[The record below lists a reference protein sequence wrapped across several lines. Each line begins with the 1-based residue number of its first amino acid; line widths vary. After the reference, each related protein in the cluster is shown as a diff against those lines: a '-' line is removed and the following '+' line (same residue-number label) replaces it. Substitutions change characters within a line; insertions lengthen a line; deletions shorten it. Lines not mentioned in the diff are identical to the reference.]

1 MPPTILTPRKGAADS
16 KAALRH
22 LILTDLFALARHV
35 LYKDSSTPM
44 TKEFHGAVCSWRA
57 RSPHKRNLFLLSR
70 DHLKTSLLT
79 IAANIQRILRK
90 PDIRILVASDKA
102 EAAQGILAEVKGHL
116 ANPLLVWLFPEILWT
131 DPYKDALEW
140 SQSAISVR
148 RPRET
153 KEATIETIGVEGAST
168 GKHYDAI
175 TWDDLVDEKNSL
187 TRDLLE
193 KTIHWWQ
200 TAQSLLEPGAT
211 QDVIGTPWSF
221 GDLYDHLI
229 EQRLAGNIKIGIYR
243 APCWQ
248 IQESG
253 TLRLDERGGIA
264 EDDYLRDSDGEL
276 LPAFGEKHSR
286 ESLEERRRINPRL
299 FAAQWL
305 LRPVDDSSALFQRS
319 KAVIKPRVDLP
330 DPADLWCVM
339 AVDPAIS
346 TKAWA
351 DYSAIAAVGFAPDGM
366 AYVLDL
372 RRGRWAESQLID
384 EVFDAYRRVPN
395 VRIIGFEAVGFQK
408 LYLREFQRASESRGV
423 YLPLM
428 KLERD
433 TKMGKSVRI
442 RSLEPFWQSQQLVFA
457 SDLPALT
464 DFLEEAER
472 FRPWKESTHD
482 DLLDALADCLQMRV
496 RPEMADPDS
505 GLDDETR
512 EERQLDREIQAQRPV
527 GEPLDRA
534 SLRAARLLHRRLR
547 ALEHGREQATAT
559 AEIGEFYGV

>member
-1 MPPTILTPRKGAADS
+1 MPTVLTSRKS
-16 KAALRH
+16 KPDQRAALRH
-22 LILTDLFALARHV
+22 LALTDLFALARYI
-35 LYKDSSTPM
+35 LYKDSATPM
-44 TKEFHGAVCSWRA
+44 TKEFHRAVCSWRA
-57 RSPHKRNLFLLSR
+57 RSPHKRNLYLLSR

-79 IAANIQRILRK
+79 ISANVQRILK
-90 PDIRILVASDKA
+90 DPTVRILLASDKA
-102 EAAQGILAEVKGHL
+102 DAAEGMLAEIKGHL
-116 ANPLLVWLFPEILWT
+116 ANPLLVWLFPEVLWE
-131 DPYKDALEW
+131 DPYRDATEW
-140 SQSAISVR
+140 SQSALSVQ

-168 GKHYDAI
+168 GRHYDHG
-175 TWDDLVDEKNSL
+175 TFDDLVDETNSR

-193 KTIHWWQ
+193 KTIHWYS
-200 TAQSLLEPGAT
+200 TSQSLFEPNAT
-211 QDVIGTPWSF
+211 QDIIGTPWEF
-221 GDLYDHLI
+221 GDLYDWAI
-229 EQRLAGNIKIGIYR
+229 QQRIAGNLKLGIFR
-243 APCWQ
+243 QPCWQ
-248 IQESG
+248 VREPG

-264 EDDYLRDSDGEL
+264 EDEYLKDAGGQL
-276 LPAFGEKHSR
+276 IPAFAEKHSR
-286 ESLEERRRINPRL
+286 DSLDERRRINPRL

-305 LRPVDDSSALFQRS
+305 LRPVDDSSALFPRS

-330 DPADLWCVM
+330 DPADLWCVS

-351 DYSAIAAVGFAPDGM
+351 DYSAIATVGFAPDGM

-384 EVFDAYRRVPN
+384 EVFAAYRRIPGI
-395 VRIIGFEAVGFQK
+395 RIIGFEAVGFQK

-442 RSLEPFWQSQQLVFA
+442 RSLEPFWQSQQIVFA

-496 RPEMADPDS
+496 RPEMADSDA
-505 GLDDETR
+505 GLDDEER
-512 EERQLDREIQAQRPV
+512 EERQFEREIQSQRPP
-527 GEPLDRA
+527 GEPLDRS
-534 SLRAARLLHRRLR
+534 SLRAARLLHRKIR
-547 ALEHGREQATAT
+547 AMEHGRENALAQT
-559 AEIGEFYGV
+559 EIGEFYS